1 MAILNDRQRANFEA
15 MVSPE
20 PNTGCWL
27 WAGYVNPDGYG
38 HFNLGGKIERS
49 HRVAY
54 LEAKGNIPS
63 GYLVLHRCDQ
73 PSCVNPDHLRIGTD
87 VENADDKARRRRV
100 PTKLSDQ
107 DVLAVRDASG
117 RYRDIAEKFN
127 ISAAWVS
134 RIKSGSAR
142 TYARRAS

>member
-15 MVSPE
+15 MVATE

-27 WAGYVNPDGYG
+27 WTGYVNQDGYG
-38 HFNLGGKIERS
+38 HFNIGGRIEKA

-54 LEAKGNIPS
+54 SDAKGEIPS
-63 GYLVLHRCDQ
+63 GYLVLHKCDQ

-87 VENADDKARRRRV
+87 VENGDDKARRRRV
-100 PTKLSDQ
+100 PTKLSDS
-107 DVLAVRDASG
+107 DVLTILSAPG

-127 ISAAWVS
+127 ISAAWVC
-134 RIKSGSAR
+134 RIKSGTAR
-142 TYARRAS
+142 PYARKSA